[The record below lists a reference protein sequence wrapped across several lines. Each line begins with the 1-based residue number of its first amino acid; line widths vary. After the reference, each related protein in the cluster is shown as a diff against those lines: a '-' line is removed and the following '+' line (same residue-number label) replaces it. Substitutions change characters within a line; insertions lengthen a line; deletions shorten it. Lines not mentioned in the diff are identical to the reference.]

1 MADIGTTKPAQ
12 ITDTTM
18 DSMPARWPQDRFSFI
33 LWLAGLALS
42 AIAAHYI
49 AASYGVAFATS
60 FTSAALGLGLAVAVV
75 LVMHYPKPVPGPW
88 LIMVLS
94 AALLVGFSSAMLITT
109 QWRLLPQLVPSAAT
123 KAERS
128 SVVSSPPSDG
138 YLQQLASIIGNDPK
152 RPTLTAVAG
161 HLAAG
166 EMSKAIE
173 ALSNPASADEAA
185 VFSLLLTYAGRQQP
199 ASTALHEA
207 IRLVPEGTRAE
218 FAAQLGHLFNE
229 QWLATGSPAALE
241 LAVSAH
247 EAGLKTPNADSAPQR
262 VVALAD
268 AILRLAGTSNGAKQ
282 LALLGRAN
290 ALLTEKWATSGL
302 SAPQLRDLRL
312 VHGVILRRLGQVQR
326 DPEVLRAA
334 VRSLQQ
340 ALDQSEEALPQGVR
354 GTILNELALS
364 ERWLATLSEDE
375 SYLTAAVDHYLSAR
389 NALLINGNE
398 RGAGVV
404 SSNLMQALALFDN
417 GTRPAIPFASHLAI
431 VDSAL
436 AVTDKLSDARTWSRL
451 QISRGDLLLLS
462 GSKNL
467 DAARLQQAVDSLTEG
482 LVGAQTDGRTPQEWA
497 LEQNQL
503 ANALQ
508 ALGQARN
515 DPNIIEG
522 ALKARRSAWVLYQ
535 YAGMGQYQF
544 YFDDRIATLEQ
555 LHAQMTGVQP
565 PALAAVPQ
573 SAAEVAEP
581 VEP

>member
-1 MADIGTTKPAQ
+1 MADTETNKPTQ
-12 ITDTTM
+12 ITDR
-18 DSMPARWPQDRFSFI
+18 SRDRLAIKWLRGSFSV
-33 LWLAGLALS
+33 LYWLAGLAL
-42 AIAAHYI
+42 AAVGAHYI
-49 AASYGVAFATS
+49 ATSYGVAYATS
-60 FTSAALGLGLAVAVV
+60 VTSAAFGLALAAAAV
-75 LVMHYPKPVPGPW
+75 LLMHYPKPVPGPW
-88 LIMVLS
+88 LVMVLS
-94 AALLVGFSSAMLITT
+94 ATLLVGFSAAMLVTT
-109 QWRLLPQLVPSAAT
+109 QRRPSPQLDPSAAA
-123 KAERS
+123 KAEHS
-128 SVVSSPPSDG
+128 SITSSPSGDG
-138 YLQQLASIIGNDPK
+138 YLQQLLSIIGEDP
-152 RPTLTAVAG
+152 RRLTLTTVAG
-161 HLAAG
+161 HLAKG
-166 EMSKAIE
+166 GTSKAIE

-185 VFSLLLTYAGRQQP
+185 IFSLLLTYARHQQP
-199 ASTALHEA
+199 ARIALDDA
-207 IRLVPEGTRAE
+207 IRLTPQDTRAE
-218 FAAQLGHLFNE
+218 FAARLGHLFTE

-247 EAGLKTPNADSAPQR
+247 EAGLDAADADTAPQR
-262 VVALAD
+262 VVAFAS
-268 AILRLAGTSNGAKQ
+268 AILRLAETNHGAKQ

-290 ALLTEKWATSGL
+290 ALLTESLATPGL
-302 SAPQLRDLRL
+302 TVTQLRDLRL
-312 VHGVILRRLGQVQR
+312 MHGIILRRLGQVRR
-326 DPEVLRAA
+326 DPEVLRVA
-334 VRSLQQ
+334 VNSLQQ

-354 GTILNELALS
+354 GTILNELGLS

-375 SYLTAAVDHYLSAR
+375 SYLAAAVDHYLSAR
-389 NALLINGNE
+389 NDLLIAGNQH
-398 RGAGVV
+398 GAGIV
-404 SSNLMQALALFDN
+404 SFNLLQALELFDN
-417 GTRPAIPFASHLAI
+417 RTRPDIPFASHLAI

-436 AVTDKLSDARTWSRL
+436 AVTDRLSDPRTWSRL